1 MKKTIL
7 VLATVVL
14 ILMLCTEI
22 KGSELQK
29 NIVPAEAQWV
39 IHVNVE
45 MVKATQFFNAFKDE
59 ELFAKVE
66 KRGTWLEKRFRINPL
81 EDVKGVT
88 IFGKKGEEDA
98 VVCVRGNFD
107 KDHLLSLLD
116 FDEDHKEQVHGKYTI
131 HNWDDDSYGVFAKE
145 DLVMFSE
152 SEEAIKLALD
162 AVSGKAK
169 TIKTSP
175 LNALIQA
182 VPSGSFLTGVA
193 GNIAAL
199 LEGEH
204 DKEAAILKKT
214 EAAVFS
220 LREAGENM
228 SMKLNLKTADP
239 KDAANIEQVVKGLLA
254 MADMYKD
261 QIPPE
266 IKIPEDIKTTVKGNN
281 VAIDISYPVDE
292 LVQLIYNSGKL
303 GKMNVDFDDFSPFLA
318 SVFPLH

>member
-7 VLATVVL
+7 VLATVIL

-22 KGSELQK
+22 GSSELQK
-29 NIVPAEAQWV
+29 NIVPAEAHWV
-39 IHVNVE
+39 IHVDVE
-45 MVKATQFFNAFKDE
+45 KIKTTRFFNAFKDE
-59 ELFAKVE
+59 ELFARVE
-66 KRGTWLEKRFRINPL
+66 KRGAWVDKRFRFNPL

-88 IFGKKGEEDA
+88 LFGKKGEEDA
-98 VVCVRGNFD
+98 VVCVHGNFD

-116 FDEDHKEQVHGKYTI
+116 FDEDHEALTYGKFTI
-131 HNWDDDSYGVFAKE
+131 HHWDSDSYGVFAKD

-152 SEEAIKLALD
+152 SEPALKVALD
-162 AVSGKAK
+162 VLSGKGE
-169 TIKTSP
+169 TIKSSS
-175 LNALIQA
+175 LNSLIQG
-182 VPSGSFLTGVA
+182 VPSGAFLTGAA

-204 DKEAAILKKT
+204 DREAAILKKT

-228 SMKLNLKTADP
+228 SMNLNLKTADP
-239 KDAANIEQVVKGLLA
+239 KDAENIAQIVNGLLA

-261 QIPPE
+261 QIPPQ
-266 IKIPEDIKTTVKGNN
+266 IKLPKDIKTSVKGSN
-281 VAIDISYPVDE
+281 VNIAITYPVED

-303 GKMNVDFDDFSPFLA
+303 GKMDFDFADFSPFLA
-318 SVFPLH
+318 SAFPLH

>member
-14 ILMLCTEI
+14 ILMLCTAI
-22 KGSELQK
+22 NSSELQK
-29 NIVPAEAQWV
+29 SIVPAEAQWV

-45 MVKATQFFNAFKDE
+45 MVKTTRFFNAFKDE
-59 ELFAKVE
+59 ELFAQVE
-66 KRGTWLEKRFRINPL
+66 KRGAWLDKRFQFNPL
-81 EDVKGVT
+81 EDVKAVT
-88 IFGKKGEEDA
+88 LFGKKGEEDA
-98 VVCVRGNFD
+98 VVCVHGNFD

-116 FDEDHKEQVHGKYTI
+116 FDEDHKELTHGQYLI
-131 HNWDDDSYGVFAKE
+131 HNWDNDSYGVFAKD
-145 DLVMFSE
+145 DLVMFSG
-152 SEEAIKLALD
+152 SEEALKAALD
-162 AVSGKAK
+162 AVSGKTK

-175 LNALIQA
+175 LNALIQS
-182 VPSGSFLTGVA
+182 VPSGAFLTGAA

-239 KDAANIEQVVKGLLA
+239 KDAENIEQVVKGLLA

-261 QIPPE
+261 QIPAE
-266 IKIPEDIKTTVKGNN
+266 IKIPKDIKTAVKGNN
-281 VAIDISYPVDE
+281 VTIDISYPVKE
-292 LVQLIYNSGKL
+292 LVQLIYKSGKL
-303 GKMNVDFDDFSPFLA
+303 GKMNIDFDDFNPFLA